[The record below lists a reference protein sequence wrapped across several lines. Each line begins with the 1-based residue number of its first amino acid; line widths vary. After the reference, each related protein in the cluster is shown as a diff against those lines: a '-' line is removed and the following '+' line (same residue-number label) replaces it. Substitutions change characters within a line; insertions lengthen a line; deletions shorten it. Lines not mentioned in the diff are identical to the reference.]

1 MTRISGTLPAIALLC
16 ACAASTSAL
25 ADDDSAGNPVGFYL
39 GAGVG
44 YSTVRSDNP
53 GDGLPGALNDSQ
65 LAWKLIAGV
74 RPIPYVGAEFEY
86 IDFGHPNHADNG
98 VKGIENFGLDSH
110 PRAEALFA
118 VGYLP
123 LPVPF
128 FDVFGKVGVAQLQ
141 TDVTT
146 FEGASQFFR
155 QEQSDTRL
163 AYGVGVQSKAWGI
176 SFRAE
181 YERINS
187 PFGDPDAVTVSATW
201 TF

>member
-1 MTRISGTLPAIALLC
+1 MMRISGTLLAIAA
-16 ACAASTSAL
+16 ACAASTTAL
-25 ADDDSAGNPVGFYL
+25 ADDDSPVNPLGFYV

-53 GDGLPGALNDSQ
+53 GDGLPGDLNDSEF
-65 LAWKLIAGV
+65 AWKLIAGV
-74 RPIPYVGAEFEY
+74 RPIPFVGAEFEY
-86 IDFGHPNHADNG
+86 MDFGHPNHDVGVNG
-98 VKGIENFGLDSH
+98 IANFGLDSH

-128 FDVFGKVGVAQLQ
+128 IDVFGKVGVAELQ

-146 FEGASQFFR
+146 FEGSSQFFR
-155 QEQSDTRL
+155 QNESDTRL
-163 AYGVGVQSKAWGI
+163 AYGVGVQSKAWGLT
-176 SFRAE
+176 FRAE

-187 PFGDPDAVTVSATW
+187 QFGDPDAVTVSAVW
-201 TF
+201 NF